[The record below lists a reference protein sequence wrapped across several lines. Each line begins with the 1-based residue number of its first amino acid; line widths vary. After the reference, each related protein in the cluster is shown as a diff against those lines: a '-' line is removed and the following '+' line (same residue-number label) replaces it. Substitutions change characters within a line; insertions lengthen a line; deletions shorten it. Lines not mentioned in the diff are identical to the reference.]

1 MGRNNKDFS
10 VGVNPSDADI
20 KGAYGSNKITLEEA
34 HHLSGG
40 NPDDRVSGNE
50 LGESYEMHAEGTP
63 TGKSERSRKSARA
76 THKNAGLDVH
86 PRKGY

>member
-1 MGRNNKDFS
+1 MGRNNADFS
-10 VGVNPSDADI
+10 VGKTPTDTDV
-20 KGAYGSNKITLEEA
+20 KGAYSANKITLEEA

-63 TGKSERSRKSARA
+63 VGNRERSRKYARA
-76 THKNAGLDVH
+76 AHKNAGLNVH

>member
-1 MGRNNKDFS
+1 MGRNNLDFS
-10 VGVNPSDADI
+10 VGKMPSDADV
-20 KGAYGSNKITLEEA
+20 KDAYGSNKITLEEA

-63 TGKSERSRKSARA
+63 TGKRERSRKTARRV
-76 THKNAGLDVH
+76 HKNAGLTVD
-86 PRKGY
+86 PKKGY